1 MTENK
6 FIRENKK
13 FSKIQGIGFGFKGII
28 YCIKKDKNVRHKW
41 IIAIIVIIISMLTN
55 ISQVNWFIVLLICGI
70 MISLEM
76 TNSAFEKFLDLMYPE
91 YNKEIGEIKDITA
104 GVVQTMS
111 YVAIIIGFTIFII
124 K

>member
-1 MTENK
+1 
-6 FIRENKK
+6 
-13 FSKIQGIGFGFKGII
+13 
-28 YCIKKDKNVRHKW
+28 
-41 IIAIIVIIISMLTN
+41 MLTN